1 MEMNRKEELIEMI
14 GETFLWTI
22 VSEHVCT
29 DVKKIKEELSVI
41 SYIEPDAV
49 EKITSAEVLE
59 SDEFLIK
66 KFSAKGGVLTVGF
79 EMPAIIIAESDNGD
93 VCFRITTTCTGTVEI
108 PDIDS
113 YDWRS
118 MDFEKMNR
126 YDILSHSDLAK
137 IIAIFYED
145 TEVDDLTA

>member
-1 MEMNRKEELIEMI
+1 MEINRNEELVEMI
-14 GETFLWTI
+14 GEAFLWEI
-22 VSEHVCT
+22 ISEYICT
-29 DVKKIKEELSVI
+29 DVKKMKEELSRI
-41 SYIEPDAV
+41 GYIELEDV
-49 EKITSAEVLE
+49 EKIISAEVLE
-59 SDEFLIK
+59 SDEFVIT
-66 KFSAKGGVLTVGF
+66 KFSTKGGILTVGF

-93 VCFRITTTCTGTVEI
+93 VCFRVTTTCTGTVEI
-108 PDIDS
+108 PDVDS

-126 YDILSHSDLAK
+126 YDILSHSNLAK

>member
-1 MEMNRKEELIEMI
+1 MEINRNEELVEMI
-14 GETFLWTI
+14 GEAFLWEI
-22 VSEHVCT
+22 ISEYICT
-29 DVKKIKEELSVI
+29 DIKKMKEEFSRI
-41 SYIEPDAV
+41 GYIELDDV
-49 EKITSAEVLE
+49 EKIISAEVLV
-59 SDEFLIK
+59 SDEFVIT
-66 KFSAKGGVLTVGF
+66 KFSEKGGILTVGF

-108 PDIDS
+108 PDVDS

-118 MDFEKMNR
+118 MEFENMNR